1 MDLNEF
7 ENMKGVVAVG
17 EFDELGTLRSF
28 HSKTLTGQQADSTS
42 RLSGS
47 LVSFLETI
55 TSLYTNYC
63 GVNIAPFQSV
73 TIQGIEYSLFL
84 QCGSRACLGVI
95 VKDSEVNFDGIKKRL
110 YSLCNYG
117 R

>member
-1 MDLNEF
+1 MNLNEF
-7 ENMKGVVAVG
+7 ENMKGVVAIG

-28 HSKTLTGQQADSTS
+28 HSRTLTGQQADSTS

-47 LVSFLETI
+47 LVSLLETI

-73 TIQGIEYSLFL
+73 TIQGLEYSLIL
-84 QCGSRACLGVI
+84 QCGSKACIGVI
-95 VKDSEVNFDGIKKRL
+95 VKDIEVNLDSIKKRL
-110 YSLCNYG
+110 DGLCNYG
-117 R
+117 K